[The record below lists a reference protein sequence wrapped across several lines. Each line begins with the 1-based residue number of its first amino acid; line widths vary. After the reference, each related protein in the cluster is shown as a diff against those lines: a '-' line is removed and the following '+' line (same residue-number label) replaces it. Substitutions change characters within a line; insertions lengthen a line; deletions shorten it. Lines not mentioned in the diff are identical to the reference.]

1 MQLEQVI
8 STSADANA
16 SLGSGLASPIAADRR
31 DARMSPVSN
40 EIQESFIPFLQKAL
54 KTTDIEVFQLAG
66 DASSRKYFRVASGSE
81 SWVLMSWEPFVN
93 DGNYPFLSVLNHF
106 AKHGVAVPK
115 VMGMEPERG
124 LVLLED
130 LGDLTLERKFW
141 ENQSQ
146 KMSLPFYK
154 ATIDELIKMHYP
166 SSFDHDGCVA
176 FKVAFDVEKLQWEMN
191 YGREH
196 LLNGVCKLKFSDIE
210 KRELDKIFNDIC
222 QKLHAEPKFIAHR
235 DYHSRNVMLKLGKV
249 RVIDFQDARMGAVQ
263 YDLVSLLRDSYVAM
277 EEPIAQE
284 LIGYYL
290 DRRRD
295 IGQHSDAAGKLV
307 DVSIEKFMHVYEI
320 QTIQRCFKACG
331 SFSSFYNLRND
342 TRYLKYIAP
351 TLQTVKQS
359 LASFDEY
366 RPFYNILNDNGI
378 FEMTFEQS

>member
-1 MQLEQVI
+1 
-8 STSADANA
+8 
-16 SLGSGLASPIAADRR
+16 
-31 DARMSPVSN
+31 MSPVSN
-40 EIQESFIPFLQKAL
+40 ETQESFVPFLQGLLQTKDL
-54 KTTDIEVFQLAG
+54 EIFPLAG
-66 DASSRKYFRVASGSE
+66 DASARKYFRVASGSE
-81 SWVLMSWEPFVN
+81 SWVLMSWEPFKN
-93 DGNYPFLSVLNHF
+93 DGNYPFLSVRDHF
-106 AKHGVAVPK
+106 AKHGVSVPQ
-115 VMGMEPERG
+115 VIGMDPAKG

-166 SSFDHDGCVA
+166 STFDHDGCVA
-176 FKVAFDVEKLQWEMN
+176 FKVAFDVEKLLWELN

-196 LLNGVCKLKFSDIE
+196 LLDGVCKIKSSELE
-210 KRELDKIFNDIC
+210 RREMDRIFTDIC

-249 RVIDFQDARMGAVQ
+249 RIIDFQDARMGAVQ

-277 EEPIAQE
+277 EEPIARE

-290 DRRRD
+290 DRRNEMK
-295 IGQHSDAAGKLV
+295 QLSDVAGKLV
-307 DVSIEKFMHVYEI
+307 DVSIEKFMHVYEL

-331 SFSSFYNLRND
+331 SFSSFYNLRDD

-351 TLQTVKQS
+351 TLQTVKRS
-359 LASFDEY
+359 LASFEEY
-366 RPFYNILNDNGI
+366 RPFYNVLNDNGL
-378 FEMTFEQS
+378 FEMTFEQP